1 MSNEKYQDNADVIQ
15 PSSSGA
21 DSIAEEKVQAVVSMT
36 QEQIGDVENVIST
49 IVSPSG
55 REVKITGN
63 VDDAMRLA
71 LESKDLE
78 ITPEEDR
85 RLVRKIDLYMFP
97 LLCLL
102 YAIQFMDKISNGS
115 AAIMGLRE
123 DLKMHGDQ
131 YSWVGSA
138 FYFGYLF
145 FNLGPGQLIFQK
157 TRWLAK
163 TLGVFVVI
171 WGMFLALHA
180 APSVNYASFI
190 FLRVLLGCAESMVT
204 PCFTIITSQY
214 WKKEEQFM
222 RVCLWF
228 GFNGLGGIWANA
240 MAYGL
245 YIRKD
250 SYSIEAWRVLFI
262 VTGLITI
269 FVGFLIFFHIPD
281 DPSKA
286 WFLTEREKLMVVE
299 RIRENQQGF
308 GNHRIKKYQ
317 IKEAFT
323 DIRTWLYFLFSVGNN
338 IPNGGLTNFIN
349 ILIKNELGYDTKKT
363 LLMTMPTGAVE
374 LVACP
379 LFGYLSI
386 LCAKKKVPFLQHR
399 TAWGIIASSIA
410 VMATCMLAFA
420 DNSKNAKLAGAYL
433 LYVAPLSFICILSI
447 ISSNTLGYT
456 KKWTVSSI
464 NLVAYASSNLAGPQ
478 TFIAKQAPSY
488 NGAKIAM
495 VVCYSSTVVV
505 LSALYY
511 LNFQEN
517 KRRDRI
523 AAERG
528 PEKTVVEN
536 MEFADL
542 TDLENPHFR
551 YAL

>member
-1 MSNEKYQDNADVIQ
+1 MSNEKYDDNMDVIQ
-15 PSSSGA
+15 PSSSNA
-21 DSIAEEKVQAVVSMT
+21 DSIGEVKAQAVVSVT
-36 QEQIGDVENVIST
+36 QDQIGDVDNVIST

-55 REVKITGN
+55 KEVKITGN

-71 LESKDLE
+71 LESKGLK
-78 ITPEEDR
+78 ISPEDDR

-145 FNLGPGQLIFQK
+145 FNLGPGQVIFQK

-228 GFNGLGGIWANA
+228 GFNGLGGVWANA

-262 VTGLITI
+262 ITGLITVV
-269 FVGFLIFFHIPD
+269 VGVLIFFHIPD

-286 WFLTEREKLMVVE
+286 WFLSEREKMMVVE

-386 LCAKKKVPFLQHR
+386 LCARKKIPFLQHR
-399 TAWGIIASSIA
+399 TAWGIMASSVA

-420 DNSKNAKLAGAYL
+420 DSSKNAKLAGAYL

-478 TFIAKQAPSY
+478 TFIAKQAPNY

-505 LSALYY
+505 LSVLYY
-511 LNFQEN
+511 LNIQEN

-528 PEKTVVEN
+528 PDATVVEN